1 MKTPIRITLCA
12 LALAAWLRPTLA
24 DDKESPAVAKRT
36 GHVLVMDNESTL
48 EGDIELSGSQYCV
61 RRQVGEVIIPPE
73 KVLRLCQDREE
84 AYLFLR
90 QRANLRDPDERLRL
104 ARWCHQNGLKQQEL
118 DEVEAAVR
126 LRPDHAPT
134 VHLLRNLQR
143 MMALAAEA
151 KAPAKPAPEVEP
163 ALIAAS
169 VNSDSLSLFV
179 TKVQPILMNTCA
191 TCHGSGRGGSFKLTR
206 VFANSSPS
214 YNVTRQNL
222 AAAVA
227 QVRSDRPG
235 MSPLLVKSFSVH
247 GDMAQPALKG
257 VDSAAY
263 RTLAEWV
270 RITLEAGPVSPKDGS
285 SIVATTRPEE
295 EAPKASVEK
304 TPPSS
309 GYAEGSGEARDV
321 AKPLGNAPV
330 KTPVDPYDPEI
341 FNRQLHPQ
349 GKPPGPNQ

>member
-1 MKTPIRITLCA
+1 M
-12 LALAAWLRPTLA
+12 
-24 DDKESPAVAKRT
+24 
-36 GHVLVMDNESTL
+36 
-48 EGDIELSGSQYCV
+48 
-61 RRQVGEVIIPPE
+61 
-73 KVLRLCQDREE
+73 
-84 AYLFLR
+84 
-90 QRANLRDPDERLRL
+90 RL

-134 VHLLRNLQR
+134 AHLLRNLQR

-151 KAPAKPAPEVEP
+151 KPATKPAPETEP
-163 ALIAAS
+163 TLIAAS

-227 QVRSDRPG
+227 QLRSDRPG

-270 RITLEAGPVSPKDGS
+270 RITLEAAPVSPRDGS
-285 SIVATTRPEE
+285 PIAATTRLEE
-295 EAPKASVEK
+295 SATKTNAEK
-304 TPPSS
+304 TLPSS
-309 GYAEGSGEARDV
+309 GSVDGFGDARDLGKPIANPS
-321 AKPLGNAPV
+321 AKGPA
-330 KTPVDPYDPEI
+330 DPYDPEI

-349 GKPPGPNQ
+349 GKPQGPNQ